1 MEIFFILAAAIFVVA
16 AVIFRV
22 KVGPDF
28 NLSLGVVAALIALL
42 PALGVF
48 GITTSIAKDSD
59 QTYNEYWN
67 GFEVSASTNVQQCE
81 RDGWC
86 VNEYNCDPYQVTR
99 VESYTDSEGKSK
111 TRTVTETK
119 YHSCPY
125 STEETTYV
133 VDTTLGAF
141 TIARSLMTGEEFRW
155 GMGIPGG
162 RVTTPPQL
170 WSDAK
175 ARVDSGKPGPVT
187 KVNEYK
193 NYILASDSSILK
205 RYSSAIED
213 YKAKNLLPAP
223 SAGVYDVY
231 QASKAYFVGS
241 LPEIDAPAYTKDVA
255 NLTAALGTELQGDLH
270 VVFVNANEVGDPTDY
285 GNSLIS
291 YWQSEELGRNAIGK
305 NAIVVIIAVDSYQ
318 TPAPVATAT
327 PTPQPTDVA
336 ATTATGTTEGT
347 VTPVNTIKDGTP
359 VVAWAKAYTGMPLGN
374 EMLIQQIESQMKGKV
389 VDSYLL
395 GHPDYVGGSIKHSD
409 GALEAI
415 LFGNNAFE
423 RISMDDL
430 DADDKGSGFHYLSDE
445 WQPDAGVMTIIFVI
459 SSIVCAA
466 VFALLAFMVYTY
478 GRAVTIDP
486 LGSFFNKLT
495 HKKA

>member
-1 MEIFFILAAAIFVVA
+1 MEIFFIIAVAVLVAAAVA
-16 AVIFRV
+16 FRV
-22 KVGPDF
+22 TVGKNF
-28 NLSLGVVAALIALL
+28 NLTLGVAAALIAVL
-42 PALGVF
+42 PAFAVF
-48 GITTSIAKDSD
+48 GITTAIAKDSD

-67 GFEVSASTNVQQCE
+67 GFEVAATTQVQQCE

-86 VNEYNCDPYQVTR
+86 AHEYQCDPYTVTR
-99 VESYTDSEGKSK
+99 VETYTDGDGKTQ
-111 TRTVTETK
+111 TRVVNETK
-119 YHSCPY
+119 YHDCPY

-133 VDTTLGAF
+133 VDTTLGGF
-141 TIARSLMTGEEFRW
+141 TVASNLMTGEEYRW
-155 GMGIPGG
+155 GTGIPGG

-175 ARVDSGKPGPVT
+175 NRVDGGKPGPVT

-205 RYSSAIED
+205 RYSNAIED
-213 YKAKNLLPAP
+213 YKSQNLLPVP
-223 SAGVYDVY
+223 SSGVYDIY
-231 QASKAYFVGS
+231 QANKAYFVGS
-241 LPEIDAPAYTKDVA
+241 LPEIDAPTYTKDVA
-255 NLTAALGTELQGDLH
+255 NLTAALGAELQGDLH
-270 VVFVNANEVGDPTDY
+270 VVFVNADEVGDPTNY

-291 YWQSEELGRNAIGK
+291 YWQSEELGRNAIAK
-305 NAIVVIIAVDSYQ
+305 NTMVVVIAVEDYKAPKPVATSTP
-318 TPAPVATAT
+318 TPAPTDGAAT
-327 PTPQPTDVA
+327 PVEA
-336 ATTATGTTEGT
+336 
-347 VTPVNTIKDGTP
+347 VNPLTNIKDGTP

-374 EMLIQQIESQMKGKV
+374 EMLIQDIESRMKGKI
-389 VDSYLL
+389 VDANLI
-395 GHPDYVGGSIKHSD
+395 GHPNYAGGVIQHSD
-409 GALEAI
+409 GALENI

-430 DADDKGSGFHYLSDE
+430 DADDNGSGFSYLSEE

-495 HKKA
+495 HQKA

>member
-16 AVIFRV
+16 AVVFRV
-22 KVGPDF
+22 KVGSEF
-28 NLSLGVVAALIALL
+28 NLTLGAAAALIALL

-48 GITTSIAKDSD
+48 GITTAIAKDSD

-67 GFEVSASTNVQQCE
+67 GFEVSASTQVQQCQ
-81 RDGWC
+81 RDGSC
-86 VNEYNCDPYQVTR
+86 VNEYQCDPYEVIELETQY
-99 VESYTDSEGKSK
+99 YTDSEGKSK
-111 TRTVTETK
+111 SHQVPVKKTK
-119 YHSCPY
+119 YHDCPY

-133 VDTTLGAF
+133 VDTTLGGFVVA
-141 TIARSLMTGEEFRW
+141 SHLMTGEEFRW

-193 NYILASDSSILK
+193 NYILASDNSILK
-205 RYSSAIED
+205 RYSSVIDD
-213 YKAKNLLPAP
+213 YKAQSLLPAP
-223 SAGVYDVY
+223 SSGVYDIY
-231 QASKAYFVGS
+231 QANKAYFVGS

-270 VVFVNANEVGDPTDY
+270 VVFVNATEVGDPTDY
-285 GNSLIS
+285 GNSLLA
-291 YWQSEELGRNAIGK
+291 YWQSEELGRNALGK
-305 NAIVVIIAVDSYQ
+305 NAIVVVIAVDSYKS
-318 TPAPVATAT
+318 PAPAAT
-327 PTPQPTDVA
+327 PNPQPTDAA
-336 ATTATGTTEGT
+336 ATPAPTQAA
-347 VTPVNTIKDGTP
+347 VAPVSTIKDGTP

-389 VDSYLL
+389 VDSNLI
-395 GHPDYVGGSIKHSD
+395 GHPDYVGGSIKHSE
-409 GALEAI
+409 GALETI
-415 LFGNNAFE
+415 LFGSNAFE

-430 DADDKGSGFHYLSDE
+430 DEDDKGSGFRYLSDE
-445 WQPDAGVMTIIFVI
+445 WQPDAGVMTTIFII

-466 VFALLAFMVYTY
+466 VFALLALMVYTY